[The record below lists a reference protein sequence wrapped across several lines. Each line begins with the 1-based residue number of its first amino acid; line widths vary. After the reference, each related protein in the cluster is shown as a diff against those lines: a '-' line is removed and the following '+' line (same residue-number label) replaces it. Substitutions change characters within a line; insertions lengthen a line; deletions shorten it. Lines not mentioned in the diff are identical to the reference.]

1 MCVCV
6 WGCVTEIGGQ
16 PWEFLFPPGQAGFA
30 SSTNEHGFGV
40 DNLIV
45 GWGCPVGPK
54 VVQGYGITYLSPV
67 YVPDAP
73 ANLICGL
80 GTVLAFL
87 QMLLFLEV
95 MSYPLVFWKFQFGYR

>member
-1 MCVCV
+1 M
-6 WGCVTEIGGQ
+6 
-16 PWEFLFPPGQAGFA
+16 
-30 SSTNEHGFGV
+30 
-40 DNLIV
+40 
-45 GWGCPVGPK
+45 GPK
-54 VVQGYGITYLSPV
+54 VVQDYGITHLSPV

-95 MSYPLVFWKFQFGYR
+95 MSYPLVFWKFQFGYM